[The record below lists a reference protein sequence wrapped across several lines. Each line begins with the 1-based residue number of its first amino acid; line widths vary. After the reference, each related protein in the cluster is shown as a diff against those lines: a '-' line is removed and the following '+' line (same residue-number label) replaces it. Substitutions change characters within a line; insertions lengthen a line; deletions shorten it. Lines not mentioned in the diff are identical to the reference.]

1 MSTIQAVARFKIHP
15 GKLEEF
21 KRFAAQCMQLARE
34 KDTGTLRYELFFN
47 ADQTECVVHEE
58 YVDSK
63 ACIQHFKNMGEVSTA
78 IFATSNVSGEM
89 WGNPSQELRKAVQDK
104 GVQLFAPFLSLNE

>member
-15 GKLEEF
+15 GKLKEF

-78 IFATSNVSGEM
+78 IFATSDVSGEM
-89 WGNPSQELRKAVQDK
+89 WGNPSPELRKAVQDK
-104 GVQLFAPFLSLNE
+104 GVQPFAPFLSLNE

>member
-15 GKLEEF
+15 GKLKEF

-47 ADQTECVVHEE
+47 ADKTECVVHED
-58 YVDSK
+58 YVLGS
-63 ACIQHFKNMGEVSTA
+63 C
-78 IFATSNVSGEM
+78 
-89 WGNPSQELRKAVQDK
+89 
-104 GVQLFAPFLSLNE
+104 GVA